1 MACHSLL
8 AEGMASTAWRTSST
22 RSTPLAPASNRH
34 WSAYVCML
42 CCCCYLVCVRIF
54 TACGLQASNFLWPF
68 KLSSPKGGF
77 INKRRSLANG
87 SCRDTQE
94 ASSKASETIAQAT
107 AFARRAEVTGAT
119 ARTAPSCRVP
129 LGWILEHTGSK
140 ELINDL
146 LKRMN

>member
-1 MACHSLL
+1 MEDIIHEIYTVGPSFKQALVS
-8 AEGMASTAWRTSST
+8 
-22 RSTPLAPASNRH
+22 
-34 WSAYVCML
+34 YVCML
-42 CCCCYLVCVRIF
+42 CCCCYLVCVLIF
-54 TACGLQASNFLWPF
+54 TAWGLQVSNFLWPF

-87 SCRDTQE
+87 SCRGTQE

-119 ARTAPSCRVP
+119 ARTAPSCSVP
-129 LGWILEHTGSK
+129 VGWILEHTGSK